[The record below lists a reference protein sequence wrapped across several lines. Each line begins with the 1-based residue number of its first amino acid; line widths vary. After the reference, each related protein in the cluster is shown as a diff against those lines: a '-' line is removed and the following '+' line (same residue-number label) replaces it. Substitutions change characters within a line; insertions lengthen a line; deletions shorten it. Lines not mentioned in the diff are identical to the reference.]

1 MVNSRTILLSVC
13 VLVFGVFA
21 VQATRHSTRAATTTV
36 QKKAPR
42 AAFKAKYVVGNR
54 IKLSLSQCSGQLD
67 FAGTNMSGDQLD
79 IDGDRVTL
87 SANGSVVRQGEV
99 IAYAQSKY
107 FVDSNVAFTFDRADK
122 PFTHADW
129 KAPLTVSL
137 HLIQNRGNLNQ
148 LMLETVPIGA
158 VQPLKTTIKCSKV
171 DAEPM

>member
-1 MVNSRTILLSVC
+1 MVNSKAILLLAG

-21 VQATRHSTRAATTTV
+21 VQATSHLTHAATKTA
-36 QKKAPR
+36 QKKTPR
-42 AAFKAKYVVGNR
+42 AVIKAKYVVGNR
-54 IKLSLSQCSGQLD
+54 IKLSLGQCSGQLD
-67 FAGTNMSGDQLD
+67 FAGVNMSGDQLD

-107 FVDSNVAFTFDRADK
+107 FIDSNVAFTFDRADK

-129 KAPLTVSL
+129 KAPLTLSL
-137 HLIQNRGNLNQ
+137 HLIQNRGKSKQ
-148 LMLETVPIGA
+148 LTLETVPIGA
-158 VQPLKTTIKCSKV
+158 VQPMRTTIKCSKV